1 MVRLSYTLLFLY
13 RIKYGEYKQQ
23 ILYIILFQFVS
34 NNGEN
39 IVEEQVNL
47 KKQIAELTTK
57 LENFQK
63 VNKNLESN
71 LFSLLKTAK
80 AEIARKDK
88 MIDELR
94 KK

>member
-13 RIKYGEYKQQ
+13 RIKYGEYKQ

>member
-13 RIKYGEYKQQ
+13 RVKYDEYKQV
-23 ILYIILFQFVS
+23 LYIILFQFVS